1 MRNLLIGLCIIL
13 MMTGCVNNT
22 TTEKTKNE
30 VEISTED
37 NEIKEEP
44 SNTNT
49 TVEENDLIN
58 LFRGVWTN
66 KEQQDISLELQDG
79 IELIGVKEGQ
89 LMTSAEYTISEVN
102 TQEQSIVIEGYIE
115 DISNDE
121 KTEKREYSSKLYLK
135 NEGKELLYIFDYLNE
150 KHESEWIK

>member
-1 MRNLLIGLCIIL
+1 

-79 IELIGVKEGQ
+79 IELIGVKDGQ
-89 LMTSAEYTISEVN
+89 LMTSA
-102 TQEQSIVIEGYIE
+102 
-115 DISNDE
+115 
-121 KTEKREYSSKLYLK
+121 
-135 NEGKELLYIFDYLNE
+135 
-150 KHESEWIK
+150 